1 MNVKISHVN
10 NLTDARYFAAA
21 GVRFLGFCCNPGAT
35 QYCSV
40 SRINEICQWVE
51 GTEFVLEFDGWQSE
65 QEIETIKSSMTTH
78 ALHFGA
84 FSDYH
89 NDFGLPVF
97 KDYIFENIA
106 EAYFSGV
113 TYPVIRSEKHFASF
127 SDTDL
132 ESIKQNMR
140 GKEFYLDIP
149 FEAQDLEIIKSWFP
163 DAGLILRGGA
173 EEKTGFKSFEQLDSI
188 FDTLEK
194 LS

>member
-1 MNVKISHVN
+1 
-10 NLTDARYFAAA
+10 
-21 GVRFLGFCCNPGAT
+21 
-35 QYCSV
+35 
-40 SRINEICQWVE
+40 
-51 GTEFVLEFDGWQSE
+51 
-65 QEIETIKSSMTTH
+65 
-78 ALHFGA
+78 
-84 FSDYH
+84 
-89 NDFGLPVF
+89 
-97 KDYIFENIA
+97 
-106 EAYFSGV
+106 
-113 TYPVIRSEKHFASF
+113 
-127 SDTDL
+127 